1 MVWGNL
7 TISQDV
13 ILLYENTPSDRKSVV
28 QKKIILAKILKESK
42 GGLILAVF
50 DLFYAD
56 FPLACLLSFVVFF
69 FLLVGRNLT
78 ACGFYL

>member
-42 GGLILAVF
+42 GGLILTVF
-50 DLFYAD
+50 DLF
-56 FPLACLLSFVVFF
+56 LC
-69 FLLVGRNLT
+69 
-78 ACGFYL
+78 